1 MSPESSEDL
10 RAPLEELREDRRSP
24 EACPSYVL
32 PEMLPFGFCPGCGHI
47 KIVRYLDEALQ
58 RLNLPR
64 NKVVLVSDIGCIGII
79 DKYYDTNAFHGLHGR
94 VITYASGIKLAN
106 PELTVIAIM
115 GDGGA
120 GIGGAHLLSVARRNL
135 GITLIVA
142 NNFNYGMTGGQ
153 HSCTTPPEAIT
164 ATTPKG
170 NLEAPLDFLET
181 LRPSKP
187 SFLAR
192 THVFAEGQADLLVE
206 AIKTPG
212 FALVDIWDFCIAYFG
227 GRVALNKQAMEN
239 MMAELGMPAGI
250 LYRGERP
257 EYSRAWRDLYL
268 SGAPAPSVPPKG
280 LEVVGQSDLD
290 HKVGI
295 LMAGGAGQKIRSAA
309 TLVGAAAIMSGLNAT
324 QKDDYPIT
332 VRTGHSVS
340 EVIISP
346 NEINYTGIDDPDIV
360 FILARD
366 GLSQVARKLKK
377 CSPSTQI
384 YVDEG
389 LAPEIDSPGQ
399 IIALPLNA
407 TAKQVGKLAI
417 GPIAFG
423 AALARE
429 KLFPAEIFEAAARA
443 IQKGAVAEGNIAGL
457 RAGLELRRI

>member
-1 MSPESSEDL
+1 MSPEPIDDL
-10 RAPLEELREDRRSP
+10 REEVQPP

-32 PEMLPFGFCPGCGHI
+32 PEMLPYGFCPGCGHI
-47 KIVRYLDEALQ
+47 KIAGYLDEALR
-58 RLNLPR
+58 RLNLPK
-64 NKVVLVSDIGCIGII
+64 NKVVLVTDIGCIGII
-79 DKYYDTNAFHGLHGR
+79 DKYYDINAFHGLHGR

-106 PELTVIAIM
+106 PDLTVIAIM

-153 HSCTTPPEAIT
+153 HSCTTPQEAVT

-170 NLEAPLDFLET
+170 NLEAPLDFLQT

-192 THVFAEGQADLLVE
+192 TSVFGEGQVDLLVE
-206 AIKTPG
+206 AIQTPG

-227 GRVALNKQAMEN
+227 GRMALNKRALEN
-239 MMAELGMPAGI
+239 MMEELEMPAGV
-250 LYRGERP
+250 LYRGTRP
-257 EYSRAWRDLYL
+257 EYAQAWRDLYHAEPPA
-268 SGAPAPSVPPKG
+268 APAPPKG
-280 LEVVGQSDLD
+280 LAVVGKSELD

-340 EVIISP
+340 EVIVSP

-360 FILARD
+360 LLLAKD

-377 CSPSTQI
+377 CSPTTRI
-384 YVDEG
+384 YVDEA
-389 LAPEIDSPGQ
+389 LAPSVDSPGQ

-407 TAKQVGKLAI
+407 TAKEVGKLAI

-429 KLFPAEIFEAAARA
+429 SLFPVEVFETAARA
-443 IQKGAVAEGNIAGL
+443 LQKGAVAEGNIAGL
-457 RAGLELRRI
+457 RAGLQLGKA